1 MMTQL
6 RLLDGGLAPAWE
18 LDPDLRRIGR
28 EGVARARAA
37 LEASRPTER
46 PTRERRA
53 G

>member
-6 RLLDGGLAPAWE
+6 RLLDGGADPAWK
-18 LDPDLRRIGR
+18 LDPDLRTVGL

-37 LEASRPTER
+37 LEATRPA
-46 PTRERRA
+46 PAPARERRA